1 MLANLEK
8 TKIDYNNLYYRSR
21 NKNREPSNFER
32 FGIMAELF
40 QKIKFVKIALE
51 DAEPI
56 LIEFGRELDSL
67 KNTIARKKTYIDKK
81 AEVLKNAE

>member
-1 MLANLEK
+1 MLANLVK

-32 FGIMAELF
+32 FGIMAESF

-51 DAEPI
+51 DA
-56 LIEFGRELDSL
+56 
-67 KNTIARKKTYIDKK
+67 
-81 AEVLKNAE
+81 